1 VWDSLARALLFLVT
15 LSLLALRTDTAAQ
28 YVKNFEDFK
37 IKEKKNPIPAITRD
51 LQFNVDYINN
61 PCLLAPT
68 AEVAPLMAIDELQRQ
83 YKETRKP
90 LLSQEQLDDSKMLY
104 HKIVLEGYLL
114 MACMIRVEFGSKKAE
129 TIIDTWLSGYNIP
142 GFKQVIEDDLK
153 SVLDIADSAVSAQQ
167 CRHWVVMA
175 TRYNEFQ
182 VPSLSNIQ
190 IVSDYLTDKLSIGGG
205 SLAKVGPYTGSI
217 IKRCLQTKLEK
228 GEKERASALVGVGQQ
243 FSYQLLGAAMPRILG
258 HHSSADLLRILA
270 HELNRASKLEREEV
284 RKRVRFLVSGFKLS
298 EMCRRLKSDQDCL
311 EAVEA
316 DFSAHTPAGDHILS
330 LQSLLTNP
338 HLDHPVTDHPV
349 LLHPPHSLHN
359 ISALHPLLG
368 AIHKPLP
375 QLTLAKPGKPSPGKV
390 GVSATTNKVGQQP
403 LTHKPGGNLLPNL
416 KIGADHPGI
425 SVSEQTD
432 HTALL
437 EHGLNHH
444 ITGDWPLDV
453 HPEHLTSSADEL
465 INKVNNMDSP
475 LITAII
481 HNKNPGLLK
490 LLQDSGNP
498 ELFQKLLNSQVPIMN
513 ENAIN
518 LEGHQM
524 SSKEQARLRLKQLLQ
539 AFKGDKQR
547 LSKAIKARAKQRLLL
562 YLRNHRNA
570 KLLSL
575 MKMKYKE
582 PLMAELGFHGD
593 DQAPQLKMHSAYN
606 LKERP
611 KAKAVTANEI
621 LRLLKLQHGKHNS
634 KFHSSQLR
642 PGNEILDELK
652 EELGSLGFKHKQ
664 KQAEYIDNTLVHFA
678 GVGLPIQDN
687 PGDVVNEMKHHNPFQ
702 YEEDWKGSMWS
713 SKKHNQQ
720 ENPQQLLGE
729 QQQQQHNTAW
739 ILENGTPHLSTE
751 GVSEKTNAGQQAN
764 SISVMHNT
772 PGIAS
777 IDESTATF
785 GNVNEENTN
794 KENLKNVLK
803 YVSGKG
809 ADMNDAEILLSNLPG
824 IIGHQVNKQE
834 VNNMLA
840 QFGKKNGEQYNSVK
854 LPATNYGKASPGEQL
869 SSYTSSENVRLA
881 SQDEAAQGLPI
892 ENVETIQKQLQ
903 PQKIVEQVELSSTDQ
918 NQASLSSGPVPV
930 EISQM
935 SDGDVAAPS
944 MESGKA
950 VFGKEGQEDVV
961 HIAPSQKE
969 IHIGPSSLQQNSET
983 FTTEQL
989 GSDNY
994 AGVTENE
1001 KPRVDL
1007 LNLNGKLEGLEGLDS
1022 ASDTDGDKAID
1033 SLLSNDAVPTSQT
1046 DQETMSELKE
1056 QAEFDKNALTTVHRL
1071 ASVKPTTI
1079 NTNYLESFDNDDV
1092 EEPKAFS
1099 SKLINKPTTI
1109 DTNYLDT
1116 IDRPLSSRLSNRPT
1130 SINTNYLE
1138 SLDSNDATGLK
1149 KSGTSTDVVDDY
1161 MNYIHKQDAVNDAY
1175 AKQFYKNNIN
1185 NPMAMM
1191 SSTMFENEDYSNFD
1205 KKTLKSKSKT
1215 GRKAA
1220 NKQLKSSKNI
1230 RAKGKQ
1236 KLASNK
1242 KQDSNFKVKANSNKN
1257 VLRLNQKSQSVR
1269 FKKGGQE
1276 TKHKQEKQK
1285 QKQISGNLKATTK
1298 KLPLF
1303 TLKKTAL
1310 KGKHG
1315 LINKIVEVPKL
1326 RNKNKTEK
1334 GFQQRKAKEN
1344 KGKVN
1349 GRSKA
1354 EQLKTQK
1361 KETQRHK
1368 SAKKQTE
1375 KRKWERTDRKMS
1387 IL

>member
-1 VWDSLARALLFLVT
+1 
-15 LSLLALRTDTAAQ
+15 
-28 YVKNFEDFK
+28 
-37 IKEKKNPIPAITRD
+37 
-51 LQFNVDYINN
+51 
-61 PCLLAPT
+61 
-68 AEVAPLMAIDELQRQ
+68 
-83 YKETRKP
+83 
-90 LLSQEQLDDSKMLY
+90 
-104 HKIVLEGYLL
+104 

-182 VPSLSNIQ
+182 VPSLTSIQ
-190 IVSDYLTDKLSIGGG
+190 IVTDYLTDKLSIGGG

-228 GEKERASALVGVGQQ
+228 AEKERASALVGVGQQ

-316 DFSAHTPAGDHILS
+316 DFSAHTPAEDHILS
-330 LQSLLTNP
+330 LQSLFSNP
-338 HLDHPVTDHPV
+338 QLAHPVTDQPV
-349 LLHPPHSLHN
+349 LLHPPHSIHN
-359 ISALHPLLG
+359 ISALHPVLG
-368 AIHKPLP
+368 ATHKPLP
-375 QLTLAKPGKPSPGKV
+375 QLTLAKPEKPSPGKV
-390 GVSATTNKVGQQP
+390 GVSAATNKVGQQP
-403 LTHKPGGNLLPNL
+403 MTHKPGGNLLPNL

-425 SVSEQTD
+425 SVSDQTD

-444 ITGDWPLDV
+444 ITEDWPLDV
-453 HPEHLTSSADEL
+453 HPEHLTSTADEL
-465 INKVNNMDSP
+465 INKVNNMDNP

-498 ELFQKLLNSQVPIMN
+498 ELFQTLLNSQVPIMN
-513 ENAIN
+513 DNTIN

-524 SSKEQARLRLKQLLQ
+524 SGKEKARLKLQQLLE

-547 LSKAIKARAKQRLLL
+547 LSKAIKARAKLRLLS
-562 YLRNHRNA
+562 YLRKHRKA

-582 PLMAELGFHGD
+582 PLMEELGFHGD

-606 LKERP
+606 LKIRP
-611 KAKAVTANEI
+611 KAKAVTAKEI
-621 LRLLKLQHGKHNS
+621 LKLLKLKHGKHNS
-634 KFHSSQLR
+634 KFHSSQLK

-678 GVGLPIQDN
+678 GVGLPIQDI
-687 PGDVVNEMKHHNPFQ
+687 PGDVVNEMKQHNPFQ

-713 SKKHNQQ
+713 SKKHNQH
-720 ENPQQLLGE
+720 ENPQQLFGE
-729 QQQQQHNTAW
+729 QQQQQHHTAW
-739 ILENGTPHLSTE
+739 VLENSTPHQGTE
-751 GVSEKTNAGQQAN
+751 GASEKTNAGQQAN
-764 SISVMHNT
+764 SISVINST

-777 IDESTATF
+777 IDESKATF
-785 GNVNEENTN
+785 GNVHEENTN

-809 ADMNDAEILLSNLPG
+809 VDSSDAEILLSNLPG

-834 VNNMLA
+834 VNSMLA
-840 QFGKKNGEQYNSVK
+840 QFRKKNGEQYNSAK
-854 LPATNYGKASPGEQL
+854 LPAMSYAKASPGEQL
-869 SSYTSSENVRLA
+869 NSYPSSENVRLA
-881 SQDEAAQGLPI
+881 SQDETAQGSPFVNL
-892 ENVETIQKQLQ
+892 EAVQKQLQ
-903 PQKIVEQVELSSTDQ
+903 PQKIVEQVELSSTDRD
-918 NQASLSSGPVPV
+918 QASLNSDPVPE

-935 SDGDVAAPS
+935 NDGVVAAQGT
-944 MESGKA
+944 ESGKA
-950 VFGKEGQEDVV
+950 VFGKEEQEDVV
-961 HIAPSQKE
+961 HIQPSQKE
-969 IHIGPSSLQQNSET
+969 IHIGPSSSQQNSDA
-983 FTTEQL
+983 FATEQL
-989 GSDNY
+989 GGDNY

-1007 LNLNGKLEGLEGLDS
+1007 LNLNGKLEGLEGLDGT
-1022 ASDTDGDKAID
+1022 SDIDGDKAID

-1056 QAEFDKNALTTVHRL
+1056 QAEFDKNALTTVNRL

-1092 EEPKAFS
+1092 EEPKAYS
-1099 SKLINKPTTI
+1099 SKLMNKPTTI
-1109 DTNYLDT
+1109 DTNFLET

-1130 SINTNYLE
+1130 DINTNYLE
-1138 SLDSNDATGLK
+1138 SIDSNDATGLK
-1149 KSGTSTDVVDDY
+1149 KSGTNTDVVDDY

-1191 SSTMFENEDYSNFD
+1191 SSTMFESEDYSNFD
-1205 KKTLKSKSKT
+1205 KKTLKSKPNT
-1215 GRKAA
+1215 GRKTA
-1220 NKQLKSSKNI
+1220 NKELNSRKNI

-1236 KLASNK
+1236 KLVNNK
-1242 KQDSNFKVKANSNKN
+1242 QQDLNVKVHSNSNKN
-1257 VLRLNQKSQSVR
+1257 VRRPNQKLQSVR
-1269 FKKGGQE
+1269 FTKGGQQ
-1276 TKHKQEKQK
+1276 TKHNQEQQNQK
-1285 QKQISGNLKATTK
+1285 QKSGNLKDTTK
-1298 KLPLF
+1298 KHPLF
-1303 TLKKTAL
+1303 TLKKTAV
-1310 KGKHG
+1310 KGEHG

-1326 RNKNKTEK
+1326 RNRNGTGKD
-1334 GFQQRKAKEN
+1334 FQQIKAKEN
-1344 KGKVN
+1344 KGTVY
-1349 GRSKA
+1349 GRSKS
-1354 EQLKTQK
+1354 EQLKTK
-1361 KETQRHK
+1361 KPEKQRKK
-1368 SAKKQTE
+1368 SAKKQSK
-1375 KRKWERTDRKMS
+1375 KRKWEKTDRQMN
-1387 IL
+1387 ILRK